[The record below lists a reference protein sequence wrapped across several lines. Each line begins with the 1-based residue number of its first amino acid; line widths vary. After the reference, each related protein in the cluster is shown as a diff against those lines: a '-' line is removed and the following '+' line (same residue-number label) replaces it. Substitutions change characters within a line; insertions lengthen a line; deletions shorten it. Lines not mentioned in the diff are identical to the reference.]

1 MIADPTRP
9 LSAEEATR
17 NRRIIVAIAVVFVI
31 VSVAVFA
38 WGLTVTQASR
48 DTAKRT
54 DAALRSV
61 AWALLCHAQ
70 ANGGMF
76 PITDGGLAEPA
87 AGATLAAGKPWPS
100 TRESALGGLEPV
112 ALADARQVVGITWGT
127 TPDVVPNL
135 NTKGNPSGKGTEAA
149 VNGWLAEYARDRVR
163 TGSPASPTAPQR
175 STAP

>member
-9 LSAEEATR
+9 LSAEEAVR

-100 TRESALGGLEPV
+100 TREAALGGL
-112 ALADARQVVGITWGT
+112 
-127 TPDVVPNL
+127 
-135 NTKGNPSGKGTEAA
+135 
-149 VNGWLAEYARDRVR
+149 
-163 TGSPASPTAPQR
+163 
-175 STAP
+175 